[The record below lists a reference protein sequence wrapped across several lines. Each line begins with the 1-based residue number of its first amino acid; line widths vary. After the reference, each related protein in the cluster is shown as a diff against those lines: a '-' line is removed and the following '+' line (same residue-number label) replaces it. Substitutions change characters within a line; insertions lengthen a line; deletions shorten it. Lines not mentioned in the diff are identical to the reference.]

1 MLLNLD
7 QFGAA
12 SGLGPQPKYW
22 SFGVF
27 VVSLVLFFFVPKPKP
42 KNLLYSPLLWW
53 AVAYLLFSILWIF
66 PTNNL
71 EVAWDGM
78 TMVITTSLYV
88 GTAILVYPSVRQ
100 SERLWSIT
108 LWLALVLAV
117 SSVLLEYFEPSV
129 YIFSKVGRGITGRS
143 AGLYMNPNV
152 AAQTI
157 LLILACLLLR
167 SPPRTSLLAALVALI
182 GILVTFSR
190 AGLVVWLALFFV
202 SAVRGNLPRST
213 LPVLLA
219 LVAGVGV
226 AGSLVL
232 DALSAWISPENR
244 NTLDRLAW
252 FLGQGDL
259 SDSAAGE
266 REWITS
272 FAWGKFL
279 EAPLLGHGLGYMSV
293 WEAGVGTH
301 NIILRHLVEYGVLGF
316 LIFPLLLWCGIQ
328 SSDPRSDRVSLWLIA
343 AVVLMMSFFS
353 HNMLEQGGFVFP
365 WLAVCLM
372 PYSMARSY
380 QRRTQSRV
388 SSAEVMV

>member
-1 MLLNLD
+1 
-7 QFGAA
+7 
-12 SGLGPQPKYW
+12 
-22 SFGVF
+22 
-27 VVSLVLFFFVPKPKP
+27 
-42 KNLLYSPLLWW
+42 
-53 AVAYLLFSILWIF
+53 LLFSILWIL

-108 LWLALVLAV
+108 LWLALVVSV
-117 SSVLLEYFEPSV
+117 SSVLLEYFEPSA
-129 YIFSKVGRGITGRS
+129 YIFSKVGRGITGRA
-143 AGLYMNPNV
+143 AGLYLNPNV

-157 LLILACLLLR
+157 LLILSCLLLR
-167 SPPRTSLLAALVALI
+167 SSPRTSLLAALVALI

-190 AGLVVWLALFFV
+190 GGLVGWLALFFV
-202 SAVRGNLPRST
+202 SAVRGNLPRIT

-219 LVAGVGV
+219 LVVGVGA

-259 SDSAAGE
+259 SDYAASE
-266 REWITS
+266 REWIAS

-301 NIILRHLVEYGVLGF
+301 NIILRHLVEYGALGF

-343 AVVLMMSFFS
+343 TVVLMMSFFS

-372 PYSMARSY
+372 PYSMARSH
-380 QRRTQSRV
+380 QRRPQSRV
-388 SSAEVMV
+388 PSAEVMV